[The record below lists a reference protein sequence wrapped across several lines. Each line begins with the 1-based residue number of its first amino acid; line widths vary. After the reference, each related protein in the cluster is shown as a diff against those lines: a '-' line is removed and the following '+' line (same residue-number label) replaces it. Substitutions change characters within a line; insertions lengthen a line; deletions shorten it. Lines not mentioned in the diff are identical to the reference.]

1 MWTRKPG
8 LQTSWPGSP
17 TIPLTKSPIYSPGIG
32 RRTWRSRPPLLLER
46 SSWKIAPTWG
56 AGRVRTL
63 VLKTALEER
72 NAAVGRMASWP
83 QIIADLDS
91 LTETE
96 IEYDGKRFIVRSAPG

>member
-17 TIPLTKSPIYSPGIG
+17 TIPLTKSPIYCPGIG

-56 AGRVRTL
+56 AGRVRTFFL
-63 VLKTALEER
+63 LNNYLK
-72 NAAVGRMASWP
+72 NQDVGPDMLKLY
-83 QIIADLDS
+83 IGVI
-91 LTETE
+91 ETVAGGFVGTVFAE
-96 IEYDGKRFIVRSAPG
+96 LYK